1 MSLSGQSRA
10 YLHQCIVTQIT
21 LLLAFRCWRLPAL
34 RYSFVSEQFR
44 KGGVAVTLHIRTVLR
59 SACLLL
65 AFSALAGCNSIS
77 SEDQRRRDEKTR
89 EEAAKATE
97 RIKPELKEAGKE
109 LGQAARE
116 AAEDARAA
124 AQGVREGWNRDHSH
138 PLDLNTA
145 TESDLESLP
154 GITKSDA
161 ERIIRNRPYRSKNEL
176 VNKRIISEESY
187 ERIRDDVTAD

>member
-1 MSLSGQSRA
+1 M
-10 YLHQCIVTQIT
+10 TFQI
-21 LLLAFRCWRLPAL
+21 RN
-34 RYSFVSEQFR
+34 
-44 KGGVAVTLHIRTVLR
+44 ILR

-65 AFSALAGCNSIS
+65 AFSALAGCSSIS

-109 LGQAARE
+109 LGQAARD
-116 AAEDARAA
+116 AAEDARSA
-124 AQGVREGWNRDHSH
+124 AQGVKEGWNRDHSH

-154 GITKSDA
+154 GITKTDA

-187 ERIRDDVTAD
+187 DRIRDNVTAD

>member
-1 MSLSGQSRA
+1 MKLPVCNVSKLT
-10 YLHQCIVTQIT
+10 CM
-21 LLLAFRCWRLPAL
+21 LLLVAA
-34 RYSFVSEQFR
+34 
-44 KGGVAVTLHIRTVLR
+44 GG
-59 SACLLL
+59 
-65 AFSALAGCNSIS
+65 GCNSS
-77 SEDQRRRDEKTR
+77 RTEDQRRRDERTR

-116 AAEDARAA
+116 AADDARAA
-124 AQGVREGWNRDHSH
+124 AQGVKEGWNRDHNH

-154 GITKSDA
+154 GITKPDA
-161 ERIIRNRPYRSKNEL
+161 ERIIRNRPYHSKNEL

-187 ERIRDDVTAD
+187 DRIRDNVTAD

>member
-1 MSLSGQSRA
+1 MTFQTPAVFRA
-10 YLHQCIVTQIT
+10 
-21 LLLAFRCWRLPAL
+21 
-34 RYSFVSEQFR
+34 
-44 KGGVAVTLHIRTVLR
+44 
-59 SACLLL
+59 ACLLL
-65 AFSALAGCNSIS
+65 VMSALAACHSIS

-124 AQGVREGWNRDHSH
+124 AQGVKEGWNRDHSH

-187 ERIRDDVTAD
+187 DRIRDNVTAD

>member
-1 MSLSGQSRA
+1 MNSGV
-10 YLHQCIVTQIT
+10 LNITKLICMLVLVT
-21 LLLAFRCWRLPAL
+21 A
-34 RYSFVSEQFR
+34 
-44 KGGVAVTLHIRTVLR
+44 AV
-59 SACLLL
+59 
-65 AFSALAGCNSIS
+65 GCNSTTT
-77 SEDQRRRDEKTR
+77 EDQRRRDEKTR
-89 EEAAKATE
+89 EEAANATQ

-124 AQGVREGWNRDHSH
+124 AQGVKEGWNRDHGH

-187 ERIRDDVTAD
+187 DRIRDNVTAD